1 MSLERPR
8 DSSLRSPTDRIA
20 SGSRMYW
27 RLADAS
33 LRLAARGINLSHPP
47 SCVIPLGGGSP
58 FLCGSSCDSSAPTI
72 SCSFQVPAH
81 KGSLIAMQNPVK
93 ATSPRPHDVSMCP
106 ACSC

>member
-1 MSLERPR
+1 MFFERRR
-8 DSSLRSPTDRIA
+8 DFSLRSPTVGKA
-20 SGSRMYW
+20 NGSEMYW

-58 FLCGSSCDSSAPTI
+58 FLCGSSCDSSAQTI
-72 SCSFQVPAH
+72 SCSFQVPAD

-93 ATSPRPHDVSMCP
+93 ERIVKCERKWRKSVRR
-106 ACSC
+106 